1 MSFFG
6 PPVYVLAAALFAL
19 GIFGFLTRRNAIVVL
34 MSVELMLNAA
44 NLTFLAAARGTT
56 QANEASSYAIFI
68 ILIAAAE
75 AAVGL
80 ALVLALFRLKRS
92 TELDLASELK
102 G

>member
-1 MSFFG
+1 MTFFG
-6 PPVYVLAAALFAL
+6 APVYFLAVALFAL

-44 NLTFLAAARGTT
+44 NLTFLAAARGT
-56 QANEASSYAIFI
+56 AHVHEASAYAIFI
-68 ILIAAAE
+68 ILVAAAE

-80 ALVLALFRLKRS
+80 ALVLALFRIKQS
-92 TELDLASELK
+92 TDLDVASDLK